1 MAALAKQ
8 IYISSLKSENGLF
21 HATGAGCHH
30 QKQIL
35 KENQLR
41 FKTREKAEKRGLKLC
56 RVCRQRMKQRR
67 LGEYL

>member
-1 MAALAKQ
+1 LAKP
-8 IYISSLKSENGLF
+8 YFVSSMKSENGLF
-21 HATGAGCHH
+21 HAAGAGCHH

-56 RVCRQRMKQRR
+56 KVCRQRMKQRR
-67 LGEYL
+67 LQEFV